1 VEYAQKLLE
10 QIGLEGRRVQMI
22 NLSSAMG
29 GQFAFSIAELTAE
42 IKQMGANPLNA
53 TNFAIDASLSGNG
66 GHGDA
71 LPTEV
76 SVTQE

>member
-1 VEYAQKLLE
+1 LE
-10 QIGLEGRRVQMI
+10 QIGLQGRRVQMI

-42 IKQMGANPLNA
+42 IKQLGPNPLNIA
-53 TNFAIDASLSGNG
+53 NSING
-66 GHGDA
+66 RHGDA

-76 SVTQE
+76 SAAQE

>member
-1 VEYAQKLLE
+1 
-10 QIGLEGRRVQMI
+10 MI

-42 IKQMGANPLNA
+42 IKQLGPNPLNIA
-53 TNFAIDASLSGNG
+53 NSING

-76 SVTQE
+76 SAAQE